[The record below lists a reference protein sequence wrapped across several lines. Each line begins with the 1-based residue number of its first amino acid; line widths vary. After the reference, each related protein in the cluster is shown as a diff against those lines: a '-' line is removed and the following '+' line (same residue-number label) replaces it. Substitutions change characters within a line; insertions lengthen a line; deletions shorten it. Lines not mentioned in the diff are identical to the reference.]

1 VEDVADSMRLAK
13 FPYGT
18 EENMKARLLACVA
31 AGLACAI
38 PVAASAQNYGPD
50 AARPYAG
57 GAVAA
62 VSPAQV
68 AAGVRAAGLT
78 PLSQPALRGAVYYMR
93 ATTRRNVEVRVAI
106 DARTGQVLSATR
118 VALDPP
124 RPAGA
129 PGTAPGAVP
138 GPGPEAAAPRYE
150 PYVRGSG
157 YSEAAPVPPGDVPV
171 EAQPLPSGR
180 VLGLAPAAP
189 PPARKVAAQPPMPR
203 SRPGE
208 SAEVTGSVPETPAA
222 KPALA
227 PPTVANPPAAQ
238 PVTMVPIAPLE

>member
-50 AARPYAG
+50 AARPHAG

-129 PGTAPGAVP
+129 PGAVP

-171 EAQPLPSGR
+171 EAQPMPSGR
-180 VLGLAPAAP
+180 VPGVAPAAP
-189 PPARKVAAQPPMPR
+189 PPAKKVAAQPPVPR

-208 SAEVTGSVPETPAA
+208 SAVEVTGSVPETPAA